1 LEHLVNDAEGAPAS
15 QPTLNT
21 LWEVMLTY
29 DDSTELV
36 NWQIQE
42 HNAPITYT
50 AGTHTIT
57 NGYELIIGNTTDGN
71 VTVNLP
77 NATQSKGKKYY
88 FKKIANPHTLT
99 ISGNGYNIDGSAT
112 KVLNTNYETCTVIS
126 DGTQW
131 WLIVK

>member
-1 LEHLVNDAEGAPAS
+1 MTS

-71 VTVNLP
+71 VIVNLP